1 MATITTRDGSV
12 APANLAVRV
21 RSGGWAWPLLTAET
35 ALVAVVLHLVTD
47 IQQLG
52 EPLLFAV
59 LFLGI
64 APLQLL
70 FGAALRREVGPVLA
84 LAATIV
90 ALVVLG
96 LYVYSRVSTPHPFAT
111 GQAADVAG
119 TAVLAVELVAVGG
132 IGLAMPGQLRRW
144 TVRSLLGLG
153 IAFWLIWFFALAI

>member
-1 MATITTRDGSV
+1 MATITTRDRS
-12 APANLAVRV
+12 AAQASLAARV
-21 RSGGWAWPLLTAET
+21 RSGGRAWLLLAAET
-35 ALVAVVLHLVTD
+35 TLVAILLHLVTD

-64 APLQLL
+64 APLQIL
-70 FGAALRREVGPVLA
+70 FGATLRREIGSVLA
-84 LAATIV
+84 LAATVV

-119 TAVLAVELVAVGG
+119 TVVLAVELSAVGG
-132 IGLAMPGQLRRW
+132 IGLALPGQLRRW

-153 IAFWLIWFFALAI
+153 IAFWLFWFFALAL